1 MGKAVCSVMLIAM
14 SALSLKTARR
24 EILPHARKRVGRSHH
39 VNPDRSR
46 AKRTAPRNFASGHLV
61 YIMNNPLSGRD
72 PSGYFT
78 CDEKGTCTGTV
89 GEIEKIDVY
98 KDGTITAT
106 NKDGQTIEIG
116 KVGDKKAGST
126 MNAFILD
133 SLGGATNGFE
143 GIQGTK
149 GLMTQSA
156 DQIESTSH
164 RALMHSSVLSTPRG
178 DAKSG
183 AVFALGTTLSLGIGS
198 LLLSESDKADIA
210 AFEERY
216 GASAAVLGIAASLRN
231 PAQAFKNVWKKA
243 DDALSGVT
251 KKLPHGNK
259 IDDRPATLYEKFDKD
274 GNFRKHGITKHD
286 DPTKRYSRSQ
296 IDGGTVVR
304 TDRGPRSEMIK
315 RERDLVERRP
325 GPDNHEPWAGRRSE
339 E

>member
-1 MGKAVCSVMLIAM
+1 
-14 SALSLKTARR
+14 
-24 EILPHARKRVGRSHH
+24 
-39 VNPDRSR
+39 
-46 AKRTAPRNFASGHLV
+46 
-61 YIMNNPLSGRD
+61 
-72 PSGYFT
+72 
-78 CDEKGTCTGTV
+78 
-89 GEIEKIDVY
+89 
-98 KDGTITAT
+98 
-106 NKDGQTIEIG
+106 
-116 KVGDKKAGST
+116 
-126 MNAFILD
+126 
-133 SLGGATNGFE
+133 
-143 GIQGTK
+143 
-149 GLMTQSA
+149 
-156 DQIESTSH
+156 
-164 RALMHSSVLSTPRG
+164 
-178 DAKSG
+178 
-183 AVFALGTTLSLGIGS
+183 
-198 LLLSESDKADIA
+198 DIA